1 MHANKPEMA
10 KRWEKEE
17 KQNEEDESDEE
28 QLGEKRIM
36 KITKRQLRRII
47 REAIDWKKELEE
59 PVGGRVFDR
68 LTNDP
73 DYPVPGHDIPI
84 PKTVK
89 VGSRA
94 MEVETGKV
102 KDVEKEVS
110 MIRGASYKPDK
121 HEVWVAKKPGTPA
134 QEQADQLFGWMT
146 GGFPGGPV
154 QWYWDP
160 WENQLFV
167 HVKLNTF

>member
-1 MHANKPEMA
+1 
-10 KRWEKEE
+10 
-17 KQNEEDESDEE
+17 
-28 QLGEKRIM
+28 M

-47 REAIDWKKELEE
+47 RETIDWKKELEE
-59 PVGGRVFDR
+59 PPGGRVFDA

-73 DYPVPGHDIPI
+73 DYPMSGHDIPI

-89 VGSRA
+89 VGSRTS
-94 MEVETGKV
+94 EVKTGKV
-102 KDVEKEVS
+102 EDVKKEVA
-110 MIRGASYKPDK
+110 MIRGSSYKPDTNN
-121 HEVWVAKKPGTPA
+121 VWVAKKPHTPA
-134 QEQADQLFGWMT
+134 QEQADQLLGMMT

-167 HVKLNTF
+167 HVKYNTF